1 MNAFL
6 VDLENKPGKLAEVA
20 EALGGRNINITAV
33 AGASCGDSGR
43 AAILTNDDAGTRAA
57 LGAIGT
63 TFSEIEVVE
72 APLAHVPGS
81 LGKAARRL
89 AEAGINIEAL
99 LPTGMSGTDVVVA
112 FVTSDPARTRD
123 ILAASGSIA

>member
-6 VDLENKPGKLAEVA
+6 VDLENKPGKLADVA

-33 AGASCGDSGR
+33 TGATCADSGR

-57 LGAIGT
+57 LGSIGAK
-63 TFSEIEVVE
+63 FSEVEVVE

-89 AEAGINIEAL
+89 AAAGINIEAL
-99 LPTGMSGTDVVVA
+99 LPTGMSGNDVIVG